1 MNRRKVLQ
9 GAGGA
14 GIAAMS
20 GCLGTLNQ
28 ITGDGWSPR
37 VEGENPTIAPGE
49 ESTLTVEATD
59 IGGFQ
64 FILPESEGINF
75 KTSLDDTTVSP
86 MPDSGNDSLPPQW
99 FWPSRT
105 DVTVTTPVV
114 VAEDVIPG
122 EYEYGARVWPIDHA
136 EREKQYQSSITVTD
150 A

>member
-9 GAGGA
+9 AVGGA

-20 GCLGTLNQ
+20 GCLGTLNHV
-28 ITGDGWSPR
+28 TSGGWSPQ
-37 VEGENPTIAPGE
+37 VESEGPTVAPGA

-64 FILPESEGINF
+64 FILPKSEGIDF
-75 KTSLDDTTVSP
+75 KTSLDDTMVSP
-86 MPDSGNDSLPPQW
+86 TPDSGNDSLPPQW
-99 FWPSRT
+99 FWSSRT

-122 EYEYGARVWPIDHA
+122 GYEYGARVWPNNHA
-136 EREKQYQSSITVTD
+136 EREQHYQSSITVT
-150 A
+150 